1 VGGVEKPLAAAAR
14 PAQNVPDAAAV
25 QAAVLAARA
34 RAAQEESLL
43 PQMIAI
49 GVGVVFV
56 LGVVGWLVMR

>member
-1 VGGVEKPLAAAAR
+1 
-14 PAQNVPDAAAV
+14 VPDAAAV

-34 RAAQEESLL
+34 KAAQEESLV

-56 LGVVGWLVMR
+56 IGVLVWLVMR